1 MYQILAR
8 EDLTPQI
15 HLLEID
21 APDVARE
28 AQAGQFVVIRVDEK
42 GERIPLTI
50 ADWNREKGTVTVVFM
65 EVGKT
70 TLKLATL
77 KAGDSIANF
86 AGPLGLPTHIDKYG
100 TVVCVAGGFAI
111 ATIVPIARAMKE
123 AGNKVISIMGF
134 RTKDIVFW
142 EERLRSFS
150 DEAIVTTD
158 DGSYGQK
165 GVVTIPLQELL
176 EGKETIDRVIAI
188 GPTVMMKFS
197 SATTKPFEVDT
208 IVSLNPIMVDGT
220 GMCGVCRVTIDGAIK
235 FTCVDGPEF
244 DGHKVDWDELM
255 ARQRTYL
262 DEEKQSLEKWQ
273 QGQ

>member
-77 KAGDSIANF
+77 
-86 AGPLGLPTHIDKYG
+86 
-100 TVVCVAGGFAI
+100 
-111 ATIVPIARAMKE
+111 
-123 AGNKVISIMGF
+123 
-134 RTKDIVFW
+134 
-142 EERLRSFS
+142 
-150 DEAIVTTD
+150 
-158 DGSYGQK
+158 
-165 GVVTIPLQELL
+165 
-176 EGKETIDRVIAI
+176 
-188 GPTVMMKFS
+188 
-197 SATTKPFEVDT
+197 
-208 IVSLNPIMVDGT
+208 
-220 GMCGVCRVTIDGAIK
+220 
-235 FTCVDGPEF
+235 
-244 DGHKVDWDELM
+244 
-255 ARQRTYL
+255 
-262 DEEKQSLEKWQ
+262 
-273 QGQ
+273 